1 MVRNALG
8 SVLALAG
15 ATAAVWSPFRA
26 WYDGRHGSAYRID
39 DLFSGISADKA
50 AVAGSMLLPF
60 AFAALVTL
68 VALVLRSR
76 ALLVVAGLVVL
87 GFTILWMVRQG
98 QAAGHLTVDSSGNG
112 LGQGVG
118 IALGGG
124 LLLLIAAALMPPR
137 RRVGPESSG
146 RVDVAGVDTRAP
158 YEPSPERHP
167 YGAPGARG
175 HEPPAEDL
183 HESPARHPH
192 EPEPGHPRHEPGT
205 EPGHPREPEPS
216 PGRPQHE
223 PEAGSANPHHGPEP
237 RHPYAGPPPVNPY
250 RQPGQGGPQPPPP
263 RD

>member
-98 QAAGHLTVDSSGNG
+98 QAAGHLTVESSGNG

-146 RVDVAGVDTRAP
+146 RVDVAGVDTRTP

-167 YGAPGARG
+167 YGAPGAGG

-183 HESPARHPH
+183 HEPPARHPH
-192 EPEPGHPRHEPGT
+192 EPEPGHPRHEPET
-205 EPGHPREPEPS
+205 GHPREPEPS
-216 PGRPQHE
+216 PGRPQHEPE